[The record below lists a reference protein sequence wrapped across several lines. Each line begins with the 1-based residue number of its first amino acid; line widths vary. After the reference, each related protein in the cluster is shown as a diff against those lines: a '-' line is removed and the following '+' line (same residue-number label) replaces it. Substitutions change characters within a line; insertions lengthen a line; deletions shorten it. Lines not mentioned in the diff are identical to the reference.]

1 MSDLNN
7 EGKISQVRSS
17 VDMNIVG
24 ENILDIADF
33 TVEKHEFRTDSTLSP
48 EQREEAVEEIKNA
61 LWEKV
66 EELRMRRPQILQQL
80 FNLAEV
86 KLNEVIGKK

>member
-48 EQREEAVEEIKNA
+48 DQREKAVEEIKNA
-61 LWEKV
+61 LWKKV

>member
-24 ENILDIADF
+24 DNILDIADF

-61 LWEKV
+61 LWKKV

-86 KLNEVIGKK
+86 TLNEVVGKK

>member
-1 MSDLNN
+1 MSDASN
-7 EGKISQVRSS
+7 ENKIQQVRSS
-17 VDMNIVG
+17 VDLNIVG

-33 TVEKHEFRTDSTLSP
+33 TVEKHEFRTDTTLSP

-61 LWEKV
+61 LWKKV
-66 EELRMRRPQILQQL
+66 EELRLRRPQILQQM

-86 KLNEVIGKK
+86 TLNEVVGKK

>member
-1 MSDLNN
+1 MSDASN

-48 EQREEAVEEIKNA
+48 EQREKAVEEIKNA
-61 LWEKV
+61 LWKKV
-66 EELRMRRPQILQQL
+66 EELRLRRPQILQQL

-86 KLNEVIGKK
+86 TLNEVVGKK

>member
-61 LWEKV
+61 LWKKV

>member
-1 MSDLNN
+1 MSDASN
-7 EGKISQVRSS
+7 ESKIPQVRSS

-61 LWEKV
+61 LWKKV

-86 KLNEVIGKK
+86 TLNEVVGKK